1 MSAPHP
7 NGPWIEAGREA
18 GLLLSAQQGDIDS
31 FRELLQAHQRPL
43 YRLCFAM
50 AGEPEEAG
58 LIMFESARLAWR
70 SLRQLPVGRPFYPF
84 VARIARNLAV
94 ARRRHGVSGIE
105 VPAHRPSGIVW
116 GGGTGNP
123 ALAAEE
129 QRLWRAFHDL
139 TADERMLYAMRLLE
153 GLNYAQIAAVLDV
166 PVGSV
171 MHRLQD
177 LRGRFESVSRAEA
190 A

>member
-1 MSAPHP
+1 MPAPHP
-7 NGPWIEAGREA
+7 NGSWIEAGREA
-18 GLLLSAQQGDIDS
+18 GLLLSAQQGDLES
-31 FRELLQAHQRPL
+31 FRELLHAHQRPL

-50 AGEPEEAG
+50 AGEAEEAG
-58 LIMFESARLAWR
+58 LLMFESARMAWR

-94 ARRRHGVSGIE
+94 ARRRRVVSAT
-105 VPAHRPSGIVW
+105 VLPARRPSGTEW
-116 GGGTGNP
+116 AGGTGNP

-129 QRLWRAFHDL
+129 QRLWCAFRDL
-139 TADERMLYAMRLLE
+139 TVDERMLYAMRLLE
-153 GLNYAQIAAVLDV
+153 GLSYAQIAAVLDV

-177 LRGRFESVSRAEA
+177 LRGRFESVSRPEA